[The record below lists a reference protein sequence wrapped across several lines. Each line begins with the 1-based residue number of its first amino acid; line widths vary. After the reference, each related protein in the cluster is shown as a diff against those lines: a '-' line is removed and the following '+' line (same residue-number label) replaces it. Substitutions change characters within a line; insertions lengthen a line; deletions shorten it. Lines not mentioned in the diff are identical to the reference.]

1 MHSATTRFLT
11 AVFLLAASGT
21 AFAHPGHDVSGFAA
35 GLMHPFSGLDHLLAM
50 VAVGLWAAQ
59 GGARKD
65 RSFAVSVSRS
75 LLRYT
80 ALRAALRTNGER
92 IEPLPHKIWLLPAA
106 FMTMLAVG
114 SGIAMQWQ
122 SLPLV
127 EPGIATSVLAL
138 GLLIALSLQ
147 LPASLSVAITGL
159 FGLLH
164 GYAHGL
170 ELPRSAA
177 PVEYALGFLAA
188 TAALHLGGIAAG
200 LAMRQR
206 YALLTRFLGSAIAV
220 SGVCLLASA

>member
-1 MHSATTRFLT
+1 MRNSTARFLT
-11 AVFLLAASGT
+11 AVFLLVASST
-21 AFAHPGHDVSGFAA
+21 AFAHPGHNISGFAA
-35 GLMHPFSGLDHLLAM
+35 GLMHPLSGLDHLLAM

-59 GGARKD
+59 SSRYSQSGGSK
-65 RSFAVSVSRS
+65 V
-75 LLRYT
+75 
-80 ALRAALRTNGER
+80 
-92 IEPLPHKIWLLPAA
+92 WLLPAT
-106 FMTMLAVG
+106 FMTTLAVG

-127 EPGIATSVLAL
+127 ESGIAASVLAL

-147 LPASLSVAITGL
+147 LPIMLSVVITAL

-188 TAALHLGGIAAG
+188 TATLHLSGIAAG
-200 LAMRQR
+200 LAMRQHH
-206 YALLTRFLGSAIAV
+206 ALLSRLLGSAIAV
-220 SGVCLLASA
+220 SGAYLLASA

>member
-1 MHSATTRFLT
+1 MRSSTTRFLA
-11 AVFLLAASGT
+11 AVFLLVASST
-21 AFAHPGHDVSGFAA
+21 AFAHPGHNVSGFSA

-59 GGARKD
+59 GNTLKRGK
-65 RSFAVSVSRS
+65 SKVW
-75 LLRYT
+75 LL
-80 ALRAALRTNGER
+80 
-92 IEPLPHKIWLLPAA
+92 LLPAT

-114 SGIAMQWQ
+114 AGIAMQWQ

-127 EPGIATSVLAL
+127 ESGIAASVLAL

-170 ELPRSAA
+170 ELPQSAA
-177 PVEYALGFLAA
+177 PVEYTLGFLAA
-188 TAALHLGGIAAG
+188 TAGLHLGGIAAG

-220 SGVCLLASA
+220 SGACLLVSA